1 MIYRYHLDF
10 KNEEVLK
17 IPPENN
23 IRGIIPVVED
33 TKLELSPLLSIV
45 SQWYPIGD
53 TEVRYFSDAAFS
65 KLNNDVEWGLE
76 VKDVLMLFWS
86 KEREEI
92 SYSKGKKYRP
102 DRLRF
107 WICHTFLPLSLERRG
122 IYHVLHVGSV
132 EIAGKPVLF
141 SAPSY
146 GGKSTMTDY
155 FIQQGHTML
164 SDDALGIE
172 KVGDAY
178 HAIAS
183 YPFHRPYRKAEDL
196 GYPVENFS
204 TESKPLSAVYM
215 LNKSETE
222 DEITIRKIKGIEKF
236 KAFHFSSFVMFN
248 FIKEERFRFFA
259 DMAEKVPVYEIT
271 YPHNLERLP
280 EVYEKIIQWQI
291 EMTDVRVP

>member
-1 MIYRYHLDF
+1 MIYQYHLDF
-10 KNEEVLK
+10 KDEEVLQMLL
-17 IPPENN
+17 PEKNS
-23 IRGIIPVVED
+23 RGSIVVRED
-33 TKLELSPLLSIV
+33 EDLELSDILPIV
-45 SQWYPIGD
+45 SGWYPVGD
-53 TEVRYFSDAAFS
+53 TEVRYFSAADFS
-65 KLNNDVEWGLE
+65 KINNDVEWGLE

-92 SYSKGKKYRP
+92 SYCKGEKYRP

-107 WICHTFLPLSLERRG
+107 WVYHTFLPLSLERRG

-172 KVGDAY
+172 KAGDVY
-178 HAIAS
+178 LAIPS
-183 YPFHRPYRKAEDL
+183 YPFHRPYRKPEDL

-204 TESKPLSAVYM
+204 TKSKALSAVYM
-215 LNKSETE
+215 LNKSETQS
-222 DEITIRKIKGIEKF
+222 EIVIRQIKGVEKF

-259 DMAEKVPVYEIT
+259 DMAEKIPVYEIT
-271 YPHNLERLP
+271 YPHDLERLA
-280 EVYEKIIQWQI
+280 EVYEEIVQWQ
-291 EMTDVRVP
+291 EDVM